1 MRIRPPVAGPKG
13 DSTSCPPAL
22 PPRRR
27 NNSSPGGG
35 AGRGRGRSCRRERW
49 GHPSRRRLCHAPLTG
64 RAGVFVT
71 RRRRLRTQREGKQA
85 SEGLGL
91 PQPRDPRPTTPSRR
105 ARARSS
111 PGLGLPGAGS
121 NPRAHPSRPS
131 DSVPSAAGP
140 GLAGAA
146 GGAGM
151 LGGCSRAQRR
161 GW

>member
-1 MRIRPPVAGPKG
+1 M
-13 DSTSCPPAL
+13 C
-22 PPRRR
+22 
-27 NNSSPGGG
+27 
-35 AGRGRGRSCRRERW
+35 AGRGRS
-49 GHPSRRRLCHAPLTG
+49 HPSRRRLCHAPLTG

-91 PQPRDPRPTTPSRR
+91 PPPRDPRPTTPSRR

-121 NPRAHPSRPS
+121 NPRAHPSRRS
-131 DSVPSAAGP
+131 DSVPSAAGQ
-140 GLAGAA
+140 GLVGAA

-151 LGGCSRAQRR
+151 LGDCYWAQRR